1 MSALLDQ
8 ARAPRAVRVRLP
20 HPPRAL
26 APVGALVGA
35 CALSAGLLVLLS
47 DVVDRLG

>member
-8 ARAPRAVRVRLP
+8 ARAPRAVRVRLL

-35 CALSAGLLVLLS
+35 CALSAGLLVILA